1 MHAVGE
7 KQALPPS
14 FTTSATA
21 RPSYQL
27 PWLVVFHGAIFAC
40 ETLVALAVGMYWC
53 PISCKAAAYD
63 AAPGLLV
70 QAATPLPAETA
81 PTQHDP
87 LERRCDE
94 EYEWEHADIRNLS
107 ASGHRRALVASDF
120 SADFTR
126 RLTFH
131 RWIEEDVIL
140 DRKGFES
147 YLVQAFASAGLKRR
161 LRSDADGT
169 ASYHKP
175 LSVTSLEKQLASGA
189 KFSFDPAFAAQAHHM
204 LPGQPWSHGRDTFMR
219 LVRLGLRPNHYFLAL
234 GCGPFATGHHVV
246 RYLLTGRYFC
256 IETDEY
262 LLRAAVEFE
271 VPSKGL
277 IHKRPRFLLNDVSD
291 VASLMNP
298 PPFSWL
304 STPPPFFDFVVVQS
318 GLESKHLERTVTNAA
333 RYLRPRSGRMVLAEE
348 LSTRLQGSLGLQR
361 SANELEALASSDK
374 DPRAACPFSLLCV
387 MHSYQ
392 T

>member
-1 MHAVGE
+1 MLT
-7 KQALPPS
+7 AL
-14 FTTSATA
+14 
-21 RPSYQL
+21 L
-27 PWLVVFHGAIFAC
+27 
-40 ETLVALAVGMYWC
+40 
-53 PISCKAAAYD
+53 
-63 AAPGLLV
+63 
-70 QAATPLPAETA
+70 
-81 PTQHDP
+81 
-87 LERRCDE
+87 
-94 EYEWEHADIRNLS
+94 N
-107 ASGHRRALVASDF
+107 
-120 SADFTR
+120 
-126 RLTFH
+126 
-131 RWIEEDVIL
+131 
-140 DRKGFES
+140 
-147 YLVQAFASAGLKRR
+147 
-161 LRSDADGT
+161 
-169 ASYHKP
+169 HKP

-304 STPPPFFDFVVVQS
+304 STPCRFSISLSCRAS
-318 GLESKHLERTVTNAA
+318 GIQASRTNGTNAA
-333 RYLRPRSGRMVLAEE
+333 RYLRPRSGRMVLRRSFQPACKAR
-348 LSTRLQGSLGLQR
+348 LVFSGVQTSSKHSRVQTRIR
-361 SANELEALASSDK
+361 VRLAHSRYLRRTRIRH
-374 DPRAACPFSLLCV
+374 DPASRLCV
-387 MHSYQ
+387 
-392 T
+392 